1 MANLQIQ
8 NLPDSIYNQ
17 IQSLAKQQNR
27 TLDEEVISLLAQALT
42 TLTQEPPPAASPSIT
57 EILQTSV
64 HQRQNLPDLQSWLD
78 STALI
83 REDRER

>member
-1 MANLQIQ
+1 MTNLQIQ

-27 TLDEEVISLLAQALT
+27 TLDEEVISLLTQALT
-42 TLTQEPPPAASPSIT
+42 TVNQEPPPASPPLIS
-57 EILQTSV
+57 EILQASV
-64 HQRQNLPDLQSWLD
+64 HHRQQLPTQQSWLD

-83 REDRER
+83 CEDRER